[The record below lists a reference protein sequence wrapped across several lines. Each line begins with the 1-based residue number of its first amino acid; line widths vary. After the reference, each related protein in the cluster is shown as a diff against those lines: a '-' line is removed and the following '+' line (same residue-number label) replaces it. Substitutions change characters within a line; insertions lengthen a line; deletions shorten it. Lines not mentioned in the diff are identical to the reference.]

1 MPTMITI
8 KGREVSED
16 TIALALMQY
25 FTEHPEKYIFQAGDV
40 VKNMYEN
47 KRVIFKN
54 AAGHLRSIALETNEE
69 VATVGQKDFEKFGYR
84 KIGVLSDYI
93 K

>member
-1 MPTMITI
+1 MITI

-40 VKNMYEN
+40 VENQDGN
-47 KRVIFKN
+47 KRIIVSFSGSRLSFSPNGRVESRCQEQFK
-54 AAGHLRSIALETNEE
+54 
-69 VATVGQKDFEKFGYR
+69 KYGYR
-84 KIGVLSDYI
+84 KIGVLSEYI

>member
-1 MPTMITI
+1 MPTMIRI

-25 FTEHPEKYIFQAGDV
+25 FTEHSEEYIFQAGDV
-40 VKNMYEN
+40 AENMNGDRRLIINIDEKLRAVNIEN
-47 KRVIFKN
+47 GV
-54 AAGHLRSIALETNEE
+54 ALFTN
-69 VATVGQKDFEKFGYR
+69 GQVEFEKCKYR
-84 KIGVLSDYI
+84 KIGVLSEYI